1 MNIILKY
8 IAFIVVVIFILL
20 LTVKINELQKVII
33 TKDNKIA
40 ELNNQIAIE
49 IEKQEILQ
57 DELYEMRLTMEWYMK
72 NK

>member
-8 IAFIVVVIFILL
+8 IAFIVVVIFVSL
-20 LTVKINELQKVII
+20 LTVKIHELQKVII

-40 ELNNQIAIE
+40 IE
-49 IEKQEILQ
+49 KEKQEILQ
-57 DELYEMRLTMEWYMK
+57 DELHEMKLTMEWYIK

>member
-20 LTVKINELQKVII
+20 LAVKINELQKVIEE
-33 TKDNKIA
+33 KD
-40 ELNNQIAIE
+40 NQIAIE

-72 NK
+72 NN

>member
-1 MNIILKY
+1 MCD
-8 IAFIVVVIFILL
+8 FIFCILL
-20 LTVKINELQKVII
+20 LIFMFLSMKQINTLKRDIE
-33 TKDNKIA
+33 TKDNQIA

-57 DELYEMRLTMEWYMK
+57 DELHEMRLTMEWYMK

>member
-8 IAFIVVVIFILL
+8 IAFIAVVIFILL
-20 LTVKINELQKVII
+20 LAVKINELQKVIEE
-33 TKDNKIA
+33 KD
-40 ELNNQIAIE
+40 NQIAIE

>member
-1 MNIILKY
+1 MNMILKY

-20 LTVKINELQKVII
+20 LAVKINKLQKVII

-57 DELYEMRLTMEWYMK
+57 DELHEMKLTMEWYMK
-72 NK
+72 NN

>member
-8 IAFIVVVIFILL
+8 IAFILVVIFILL
-20 LTVKINELQKVII
+20 LAVKINKLQKVIEE
-33 TKDNKIA
+33 KDN
-40 ELNNQIAIE
+40 QIEIE

-57 DELYEMRLTMEWYMK
+57 DEIKEMRLTMEWYIK